1 MFTSDICGTDVIQPP
16 DHVQIYDNKL
26 FEKGV
31 TFVKLLLI
39 KESIILSL
47 LGILTT

>member
-1 MFTSDICGTDVIQPP
+1 MWYNRP

-31 TFVKLLLI
+31 TFVKLLLT

-47 LGILTT
+47 LGILTTGICD